1 MKQDKNELLREL
13 SIGKVE
19 ELLSKIDDLEDY
31 LDKIYKCVKS
41 SNNVRNI
48 KSIKDLPKHNLTK
61 KALSQNFLVYNT
73 DLFSE
78 DDVEKNGCEY
88 VNSRDNMESNL
99 VDAEYFI
106 SNMEKESAPNLLFY
120 GNPGTG
126 KTYLAN
132 CICNCVIEQGH
143 TVRSYSVMQLLDF
156 INEAL
161 IIDRESNLAEY
172 KMLTE
177 CDLLVI
183 DDLGTESI
191 NSFTDSRLFSILN
204 SRILNYKK
212 TILCTNMNPSDIAK
226 SYSQKIF
233 SRLIESYKFNKFI
246 GKDLRWLI

>member
-1 MKQDKNELLREL
+1 MDKNNLFREL
-13 SIGKVE
+13 SVSRIE
-19 ELLSKIDDLEDY
+19 ELFSKIDDLEDY
-31 LDKIYKCVKS
+31 LDKIYKCVKN
-41 SNNVRNI
+41 SNAVKDV
-48 KSIKDLPKHNLTK
+48 KSTKDLPQHNLSK
-61 KALSQNFLVYNT
+61 KALCQTFSGFKV

-78 DDVEKNGCEY
+78 DIVEKFGDDY
-88 VNSRDNMESNL
+88 INSKQSMERNL
-99 VDAEYFI
+99 MDSDYLI
-106 SNMEKESAPNLLFY
+106 NNITKDDAPNLLFY
-120 GNPGTG
+120 GDTGTG
-126 KTYLAN
+126 KTYMAN
-132 CICNCVIEQGH
+132 CICNCVIEQGF
-143 TVRSYSVMQLLDF
+143 TVRSYSIIELLDF

-226 SYSQKIF
+226 SYSPKIF